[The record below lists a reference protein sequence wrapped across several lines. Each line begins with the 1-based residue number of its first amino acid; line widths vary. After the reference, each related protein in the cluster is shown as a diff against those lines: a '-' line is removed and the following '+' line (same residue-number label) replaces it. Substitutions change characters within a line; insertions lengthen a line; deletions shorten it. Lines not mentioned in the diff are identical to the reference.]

1 MQAHTHRA
9 RLGCRGAQLAAQIV
23 RLCHPVRTSPRS
35 AAKTGRGSM
44 KDCGASICRAS
55 SRRRV
60 HSTLLGADTPDFYTA
75 LLHRAWDR
83 SVQIDSF
90 TEAREIFPNMVRAQ
104 SIVCRDMHDD
114 APAEEDPLA
123 AWEGASFVE
132 PDGDQDWLE
141 WISKYVE
148 DDATHEV

>member
-1 MQAHTHRA
+1 MIFKCTEFGVDFRFSGSARILGGCTSDFRRA
-9 RLGCRGAQLAAQIV
+9 QRAA
-23 RLCHPVRTSPRS
+23 
-35 AAKTGRGSM
+35 
-44 KDCGASICRAS
+44 
-55 SRRRV
+55 RRKFGV
-60 HSTLLGADTPDFYTA
+60 VLQT

-114 APAEEDPLA
+114 APAEEDALA

-132 PDGDQDWLE
+132 P
-141 WISKYVE
+141 
-148 DDATHEV
+148 ATETKTG

>member
-1 MQAHTHRA
+1 MPETRTHMR
-9 RLGCRGAQLAAQIV
+9 
-23 RLCHPVRTSPRS
+23 
-35 AAKTGRGSM
+35 KTTGTA
-44 KDCGASICRAS
+44 ASIE
-55 SRRRV
+55 
-60 HSTLLGADTPDFYTA
+60 
-75 LLHRAWDR
+75 HRAWDR
-83 SVQIDSF
+83 SVQVDSF

-114 APAEEDPLA
+114 APAEEDALA

-148 DDATHEV
+148 DD

>member
-1 MQAHTHRA
+1 MA
-9 RLGCRGAQLAAQIV
+9 LA
-23 RLCHPVRTSPRS
+23 T
-35 AAKTGRGSM
+35 AKHGV
-44 KDCGASICRAS
+44 
-55 SRRRV
+55 V
-60 HSTLLGADTPDFYTA
+60 HCWEQT